1 MIMAEKIYKLNYHK
15 NNFKSIGK
23 LIEPLIKKHGHVN
36 IISYSKLV
44 SIWDTIVGE
53 DISRK
58 AQPIKIMP
66 IKGGKTN
73 ILHLGLNGPYMAEIS
88 LQTQDIIEK
97 INSIYLKEVISKIK
111 LSRLHNIDKKNVV
124 ELDNWYD
131 TGAIKSEEPYEP
143 EYTVLQ
149 LESALKKLKNNL
161 TNSRKKNEIMEDQ

>member
-1 MIMAEKIYKLNYHK
+1 MMKYHK

-23 LIEPLIKKHGHVN
+23 LIEPLIKKHGHAN

-73 ILHLGLNGPYMAEIS
+73 ILHLGLKGPYMAEIS

-111 LSRLHNIDKKNVV
+111 LYRLHNIDKKNVV
-124 ELDNWYD
+124 ELDTSHD
-131 TGAIKSEEPYEP
+131 FGAMKSEKPSEAEIA
-143 EYTVLQ
+143 VVQ
-149 LESALKKLKNNL
+149 LERAIKKLKNNL
-161 TNSRKKNEIMEDQ
+161 SNSRKKK